1 MSDSVNSGF
10 LTGFNLVLTCVLVS
24 IAMVLLSNGKVL
36 TASVSTKISAV
47 NANIQD
53 DGLIQY
59 DGATVKGSDVVNCI
73 KRYSSKLDIT
83 VNKLCGSKAETAT
96 VCKWSTSDLNGKKF
110 NNLPSYAYDDMT
122 GNPLSDRQIYINPNA
137 DFKGDVIKNA
147 NGVIT
152 SIVFDQV
159 SYHQDAYE
167 IPDSGNTT
175 VVINNSNNDVNATLA
190 ASLSSLQVATESLNT
205 YSRYNDADISGY
217 DLWDLLRSQRGVRIN
232 GYDFTVE
239 FITGTADVTWS
250 SDKSIGDVISD
261 NQDNINYVGEDQTYQ
276 SKNKKIIERMLMLAE

>member
-10 LTGFNLVLTCVLVS
+10 LTGFNLVLTCALVS

-96 VCKWSTSDLNGKKF
+96 KELNEALEK
-110 NNLPSYAYDDMT
+110 
-122 GNPLSDRQIYINPNA
+122 
-137 DFKGDVIKNA
+137 IK
-147 NGVIT
+147 
-152 SIVFDQV
+152 SLEK
-159 SYHQDAYE
+159 E
-167 IPDSGNTT
+167 I
-175 VVINNSNNDVNATLA
+175 IK
-190 ASLSSLQVATESLNT
+190 LQTEL
-205 YSRYNDADISGY
+205 
-217 DLWDLLRSQRGVRIN
+217 
-232 GYDFTVE
+232 E
-239 FITGTADVTWS
+239 
-250 SDKSIGDVISD
+250 K
-261 NQDNINYVGEDQTYQ
+261 
-276 SKNKKIIERMLMLAE
+276 

>member
-10 LTGFNLVLTCVLVS
+10 LIGFNLVLTCVLVS

-152 SIVFDQV
+152 SIVFNQV

-190 ASLSSLQVATESLNT
+190 ASLSSL
-205 YSRYNDADISGY
+205 
-217 DLWDLLRSQRGVRIN
+217 
-232 GYDFTVE
+232 
-239 FITGTADVTWS
+239 
-250 SDKSIGDVISD
+250 
-261 NQDNINYVGEDQTYQ
+261 
-276 SKNKKIIERMLMLAE
+276 